1 MLGNLSLEKVVLM
14 AEFKIAER
22 DAPLKER
29 WLPEDRTTLASLPG
43 TLEEVL
49 KNTNMVKSAASK
61 FMSWLLPGQKFGE
74 RYFPG
79 WFHKVDTA
87 LFVQTS
93 SLMPGLKDTEELCLQ
108 DIIDFKEL
116 KNMKSLSNGNIS
128 AIKKESKVKSWSGFM
143 KILLEWGVIIMNVE
157 EAVPKEKNK
166 EKELISRNEEQNK
179 TRHMKLKTLKMNSLK
194 KLQLKKL
201 NSTEKGVRK
210 KEPQKTLLKLRS
222 LPRKGYMNKGQKTKV
237 QKARGVEQM
246 TRRIWRWLFRSV
258 KRWKGTDCRN
268 LRLNC
273 LSPTV
278 NLREAL
284 MM

>member
-1 MLGNLSLEKVVLM
+1 MSENVEVITEAVLNKSQVLGNLSLEKVVLM

-143 KILLEWGVIIMNVE
+143 KI
-157 EAVPKEKNK
+157 
-166 EKELISRNEEQNK
+166 
-179 TRHMKLKTLKMNSLK
+179 
-194 KLQLKKL
+194 
-201 NSTEKGVRK
+201 
-210 KEPQKTLLKLRS
+210 
-222 LPRKGYMNKGQKTKV
+222 
-237 QKARGVEQM
+237 
-246 TRRIWRWLFRSV
+246 
-258 KRWKGTDCRN
+258 
-268 LRLNC
+268 
-273 LSPTV
+273 
-278 NLREAL
+278 
-284 MM
+284 